1 MTDQLEV
8 GRITKPHG
16 LKGDVLVKFVT
27 DRLEERASV
36 GAELTMA
43 SGRVLTI
50 ERASLHQDRW
60 IVHFEGVDTREAAD
74 SLHSQLLFAD
84 PLEDTGALFI
94 HEVVGS
100 RLLTVDG
107 VDHGVIETV
116 LANPAS
122 DLMQLADGRLVPMAF
137 YVSHDADSIT
147 VDVPSGLLDDD
158 GV

>member
-8 GRITKPHG
+8 GRITKSHG
-16 LKGDVLVKFVT
+16 LNGDVLVKFIT
-27 DRLEERASV
+27 DRLEERASI
-36 GAELTMA
+36 GAQLA
-43 SGRVLTI
+43 LSSGRVLVI
-50 ERASLHQDRW
+50 ERASLHNDRW
-60 IVHFEGVDTREAAD
+60 IVHFEGVHTREAAD
-74 SLHSQLLFAD
+74 SLHSQMLFAD

-94 HEVVGS
+94 HEVIGS

-107 VDHGVIETV
+107 VDHGEIETV

-137 YVSHDADSIT
+137 YVSHDAESVT